1 MNKKETAIVALK
13 KRENIHNKYQKNFLR
28 NNKYQFLMLHG
39 LSYFLHFVI
48 FYLII
53 PSSWETED
61 AIFFP
66 YVFVV

>member
-1 MNKKETAIVALK
+1 
-13 KRENIHNKYQKNFLR
+13 
-28 NNKYQFLMLHG
+28 MLHG

-66 YVFVV
+66 YVFVVWYDCSLLSKLEIKLYQLSLLCNHGF